1 VLQPNFIGRE
11 NIAVTHYETLFI
23 VHPDKGPRVKEFIE
37 RFRKVIEGQA
47 GIVSQVEEWGLR
59 DLAYRIEKQGK
70 GYYTL
75 LQYRSAG
82 RAVEELER
90 NLRLTDGILRYL
102 TVRDD
107 EANQI
112 DAQSSARSESE
123 QADMSAAGDA
133 KTDPQV

>member
-1 VLQPNFIGRE
+1 VRG

-23 VHPDKGPRVKEFIE
+23 VHPEKGPRVKEFIE
-37 RFRKVIEGQA
+37 RFRKVIEGQE

-59 DLAYRIEKQGK
+59 DLAYRIDKQAK

-107 EANQI
+107 EADQI
-112 DAQSSARSESE
+112 DAQSSGTRESE
-123 QADMSAAGDA
+123 QADKSAASAA

>member
-1 VLQPNFIGRE
+1 
-11 NIAVTHYETLFI
+11 VTHYETLFI
-23 VHPDKGPRVKEFIE
+23 VHPEKGPRVKEFIE
-37 RFRKVIEGQA
+37 RFRKVIEGQE
-47 GIVSQVEEWGLR
+47 GVVSQVEEWGLR

-90 NLRLTDGILRYL
+90 NLKLTDGILRYL

-107 EANQI
+107 EANQVA
-112 DAQSSARSESE
+112 AQSSATGGSE
-123 QADMSAAGDA
+123 QADKLPADAA
-133 KTDPQV
+133 KTDPQI

>member
-1 VLQPNFIGRE
+1 MRG

-23 VHPDKGPRVKEFIE
+23 VHPEKGPRVKEFIE
-37 RFRKVIEGQA
+37 RFRKVIEGQE

-59 DLAYRIEKQGK
+59 DLAYRIDKQAK

-107 EANQI
+107 EADQI
-112 DAQSSARSESE
+112 DAQSSGTRESE
-123 QADMSAAGDA
+123 QADKSAASAA